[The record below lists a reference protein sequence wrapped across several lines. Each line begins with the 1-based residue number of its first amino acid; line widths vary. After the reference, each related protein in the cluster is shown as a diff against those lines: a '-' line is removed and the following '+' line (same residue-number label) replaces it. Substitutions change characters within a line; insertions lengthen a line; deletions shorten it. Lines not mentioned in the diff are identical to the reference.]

1 MTTFHAVCYFCL
13 QAANDFDE
21 DVLLKWS
28 LHPTV
33 GPRMMSGDWLNE
45 LALPQE
51 LKELYA
57 AAQAPDFMA
66 AMNFD
71 IQQQQQQQQ
80 QQQ

>member
-1 MTTFHAVCYFCL
+1 MFYYLPSRCSFCM

-21 DVLLKWS
+21 EVLLKWS

-33 GPRMMSGDWLNE
+33 GPRMMSGNWLNE

-57 AAQAPDFMA
+57 AAQVPDFMA
-66 AMNFD
+66 ALNFD

-80 QQQ
+80 